1 MQDIFERIDNYRGGE
16 GKVKLKDLVLFL
28 RGVYDNIDE
37 NFEVVSALSSSSM
50 IHHLLIFCRG
60 VYDAIGDS
68 FDVVN
73 LLFDFFPYTSSLHL
87 HHLHHLHHIHTF

>member
-37 NFEVVSALSSSSM
+37 NFEVHCST
-50 IHHLLIFCRG
+50 LLNFL
-60 VYDAIGDS
+60 
-68 FDVVN
+68 
-73 LLFDFFPYTSSLHL
+73 LLFDGAPEMKILCLPDPFDVR
-87 HHLHHLHHIHTF
+87 